1 MRHHPTFD
9 GALMAQN
16 SQRHHHRAPIPWG
29 GGAAHRHYPHWRWRT
44 DGAMTHRWQ
53 PNPPASRHMR
63 ERAATKNMS
72 LKRIQK
78 LSRVNEVRIAYLFIS
93 DFKRG
98 EGLDR
103 SD

>member
-16 SQRHHHRAPIPWG
+16 SLRHHHRAPTPWG

-53 PNPPASRHMR
+53 PNLPHAGKSRYEKYVFEKDWARLSESEHCTNDPHKAEFESVSM
-63 ERAATKNMS
+63 KPD
-72 LKRIQK
+72 K
-78 LSRVNEVRIAYLFIS
+78 L
-93 DFKRG
+93 
-98 EGLDR
+98 
-103 SD
+103 